1 MKQLCSAVTLV
12 AALLPY
18 SAVMAGETM
27 LILGAGGSVMPAYG
41 DPINTYFHRQLI
53 LTMAIY
59 PMIMVYLVLD

>member
-27 LILGAGGSVMPAYG
+27 LSRGNYADIRSWWLSNA
-41 DPINTYFHRQLI
+41 RL
-53 LTMAIY
+53 
-59 PMIMVYLVLD
+59 